1 MNKKTEL
8 IITCMLFFILGIIF
22 GVIISKEK
30 ENKLN
35 SNRYH
40 QYIEK
45 EILKAT
51 QINMNNVDQI
61 MSKPLRHKNLKE
73 D

>member
-35 SNRYH
+35 SNNNYTK
-40 QYIEK
+40 QIIKIEK
-45 EILKAT
+45 YYKYL
-51 QINMNNVDQI
+51 
-61 MSKPLRHKNLKE
+61 
-73 D
+73 